1 MGRGLRSEPYGDQ
14 DQTKYAFC
22 PKTFLPIPPDSA
34 IIRLLVPGGPVKF
47 YSVSALVLLLFTHLI
62 AIASDQKSSSQT
74 PDSSIPHLS
83 KQTRMDL
90 IHGFADELIYI
101 RTSFPMGKIGLTLKN
116 GLVSPNGADLQQLMA
131 LWGPAVKPGDEARI
145 TSVEI
150 KSDRIRFEINGGPI
164 KKQKWYQRIEF
175 GTGAGTSP
183 VAPGDQNAN
192 PRGTYVDLAFDHY
205 VPDLTAQKF
214 KDLLRPVFDFDAKS
228 AMEAYLDTVP
238 PKVKEAIQNHRVLVG
253 MNREMLIYAKGRPPK
268 KIREKDGEIEYE
280 DWIYGE
286 PPQDVDF
293 VRLVGDEVVRVETM
307 KVDGSKTLRTA
318 KEVNLERP
326 PSVAKASEQ
335 KPPNAPSLRRPG
347 EPQQDPNVP
356 TNGQMPP
363 VYQAPPPPTPPGPSG
378 GPNYAMR

>member
-1 MGRGLRSEPYGDQ
+1 MKL
-14 DQTKYAFC
+14 
-22 PKTFLPIPPDSA
+22 
-34 IIRLLVPGGPVKF
+34 
-47 YSVSALVLLLFTHLI
+47 YSVPALVLLLCTGLI
-62 AIASDQKSSSQT
+62 ATASDQT
-74 PDSSIPHLS
+74 PPTQNQASIPHLS

-90 IHGFADELIYI
+90 IHGLSDELIYI
-101 RTSFPMGKIGLTLKN
+101 RTSFPMGKIGLSLKN
-116 GLVSPNGADLQQLMA
+116 GVISPSGADLQQLMA

-150 KSDRIRFEINGGPI
+150 KPDRIRFEINGGPI

-175 GTGAGTSP
+175 GGTMNTSP

-192 PRGTYVDLAFDHY
+192 PRGTYVDLLFDHY
-205 VPDLTAQKF
+205 VPDLTPQKF

-228 AMEAYLDTVP
+228 AEEAYLDTMP
-238 PKVKEAIQNHRVLVG
+238 PKVKEAIQNHQVLVG

-268 KIREKDGEIEYE
+268 KIREKDGETEYE

-318 KEVNLERP
+318 KEVNLEP
-326 PSVAKASEQ
+326 APSVAKASEQ
-335 KPPNAPSLRRPG
+335 RPPNAPSLRRPG
-347 EPQQDPNVP
+347 EPAQDPNAPVG
-356 TNGQMPP
+356 GQMPP
-363 VYQAPPPPTPPGPSG
+363 VFQPPPPQSPPPGPSG